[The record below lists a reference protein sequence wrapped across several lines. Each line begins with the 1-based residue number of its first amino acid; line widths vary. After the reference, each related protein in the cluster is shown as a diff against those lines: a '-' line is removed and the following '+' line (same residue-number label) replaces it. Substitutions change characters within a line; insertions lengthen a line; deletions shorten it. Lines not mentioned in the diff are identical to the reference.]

1 MTELTKEQIGFA
13 IKAMSRYI
21 RILEEQ
27 KKRSPTPA
35 DIDHS
40 ALLNRL
46 LSGKEPLPE
55 PPPLFFGYPAYQLE
69 EGEPHVVSSIFY
81 HFNDRNCLIINQ
93 GNGWIPETELGSEYV
108 GVVIYQP
115 TGKKYFLYRGSYEAW
130 TLQEDKTRA
139 MRLHPSL
146 MIRKINNV

>member
-1 MTELTKEQIGFA
+1 MTPLIKEQIGFA
-13 IKAMSRYI
+13 IKAMSKYI

-55 PPPLFFGYPAYQLE
+55 PPPLFYGYPCYGLE
-69 EGEPHVVSSIFY
+69 EGEQIVVGSLF
-81 HFNDRNCLIINQ
+81 HDRSNNRVVINQ
-93 GNGWIPETELGSEYV
+93 NRDWEPETELGSENT
-108 GVVIYQP
+108 GVVVYVP
-115 TGKKYFLYRGSYEAW
+115 TGKKYLLYRGSYEAW
-130 TLQEDKTRA
+130 TLQEDETRA
-139 MRLHPSL
+139 MQQHPSL